1 MRNTQPIIHAP
12 QSYNDASRKNHDA
25 IPKEC
30 IPIGTK
36 PIVDQENSDF
46 FTSAK
51 QYFIS
56 TQ

>member
-1 MRNTQPIIHAP
+1 MHHKATMMPVE
-12 QSYNDASRKNHDA
+12 KNHDA